1 MTNSTSATTLV
12 AKIRHQSPAVARRK
26 MLRSVM
32 KRASIIAKN
41 AYNVHNT
48 SIERIAAF
56 GAAKSVTEF
65 NRESLSLAWA
75 EYRAGKEIYQVEG
88 KIPRKSMQ
96 TIHAALALK
105 VTQTNADSSLSQEE
119 RHYEQAKTMILS
131 RNAGKYDEYEMILA
145 NNIAFDIAEDL
156 NYSLMA

>member
-1 MTNSTSATTLV
+1 MTNSTSTTLV
-12 AKIRHQSPAVARRK
+12 AKTRNQSPIVARKK

-65 NRESLSLAWA
+65 NREALSLAWA
-75 EYRAGKEIYQVEG
+75 EYRAGKEIYHVEG

-96 TIHAALALK
+96 TIHTALARK
-105 VTQTNADSSLSQEE
+105 IIQTNADTSLTQAD

-131 RNAGKYDEYEMILA
+131 RNAGKYDEAEMYLA
-145 NNIAFDIAEDL
+145 NDIAL
-156 NYSLMA
+156 NLLGRVAA

>member
-1 MTNSTSATTLV
+1 MTNSTATTLV
-12 AKIRHQSPAVARRK
+12 AKTRNQSPIVARKK

-65 NRESLSLAWA
+65 NREALLLSWA

-96 TIHAALALK
+96 TIHTALALK
-105 VTQTNADSSLSQEE
+105 VTQTNADSTLSQEE

-131 RNAGKYDEYEMILA
+131 RNAGKYDESEMELA
-145 NNIAFDIAEDL
+145 YNTAYNVASDL
-156 NYSLMA
+156 NYSLVA